1 MRDDKERNLLAVMIF
16 STFLIYI
23 KALHLSYIKMERQ
36 SLALCSGM
44 IYGGLLPKKHMLNH
58 FHLLGTGTSHLRKV
72 GKAKHFRTLLRTP
85 PSP

>member
-44 IYGGLLPKKHMLNH
+44 IYGGLLSKSTYVELYSFARYMKFSLKKN
-58 FHLLGTGTSHLRKV
+58 
-72 GKAKHFRTLLRTP
+72 
-85 PSP
+85 

>member
-1 MRDDKERNLLAVMIF
+1 
-16 STFLIYI
+16 
-23 KALHLSYIKMERQ
+23 MERQ
-36 SLALCSGM
+36 SLALCPGM

-72 GKAKHFRTLLRTP
+72 DKAKHFRTLLRTP